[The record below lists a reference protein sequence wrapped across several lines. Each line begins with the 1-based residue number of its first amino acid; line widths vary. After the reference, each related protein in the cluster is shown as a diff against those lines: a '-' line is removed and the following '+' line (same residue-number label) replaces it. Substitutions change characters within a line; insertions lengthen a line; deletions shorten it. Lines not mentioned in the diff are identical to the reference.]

1 MPEHETEI
9 IRLAAPDLAAR
20 IAADSALHDPD
31 CAAALIALL
40 RDSGQPTE
48 ARWRAA
54 VILGA
59 IGAAD
64 ALDALIAA
72 LADPSW
78 DVRHSAAWALGALRH
93 PRGFDPLQ
101 QIVMSTVKDEQIPYV
116 AAIGLAQIDPERG
129 LAALRAAADH
139 PDPTIQSIAR
149 SALTSLSYR

>member
-1 MPEHETEI
+1 MLEHETEI
-9 IRLAAPDLAAR
+9 SRLAAPDLATR
-20 IAADSALHDPD
+20 IAVDSALHDLAYTD
-31 CAAALIALL
+31 ALIALL
-40 RDSGQPTE
+40 RDDSQPTE

-59 IGAAD
+59 IGAQA

-93 PRGFDPLQ
+93 PGGFDPLHR
-101 QIVMSTVKDEQIPYV
+101 IVMSTVKDEQIPYV
-116 AAIGLAQIDPERG
+116 AAIGLAQIDPEHG

-139 PDPTIQSIAR
+139 ADPTIQSIAR

>member
-1 MPEHETEI
+1 MEYANAITW
-9 IRLAAPDLAAR
+9 LAAPDLATR
-20 IAADSALHDPD
+20 ITADSALHDPVH
-31 CAAALIALL
+31 ASALIDLL
-40 RDSGQPTE
+40 RDSSQPTE

-59 IGAAD
+59 IGAES

-72 LADPSW
+72 LTDPSW

-93 PRGFDPLQ
+93 PHGFDPLY
-101 QIVMSTVKDEQIPYV
+101 QIVMSTIKDEQIPYV

-139 PDPTIQSIAR
+139 ADPTIRSIAR